1 MSHKDL
7 DPTQRLVDVDW
18 NKPELQ
24 ELLRKTAHLH
34 LDNRYPVNKR
44 PVLLRQGWRTS
55 APAQAAIWVDLGP
68 DAAQRVVLTTFALEP
83 GEPIM
88 LESRKPGAS
97 EPDWIYA
104 EVSSCR
110 QGQRVGDEGLFVVTL
125 RLIIRPPVLAA
136 RP

>member
-44 PVLLRQGWRTS
+44 PVLLRQGWHTS

-68 DAAQRVVLTTFALEP
+68 DAAQRVLLTTFALEP

-88 LESRKPGAS
+88 LDRRKPGAD